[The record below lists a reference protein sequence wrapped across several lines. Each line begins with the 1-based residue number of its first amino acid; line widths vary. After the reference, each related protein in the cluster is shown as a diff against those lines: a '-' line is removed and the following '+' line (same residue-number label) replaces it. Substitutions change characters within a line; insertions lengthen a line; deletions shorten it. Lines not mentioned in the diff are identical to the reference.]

1 MFIICQNN
9 GLIVSVGLG
18 FFVAVVVL
26 DICYIAKKWKT
37 KHRIKYTYFQMDW
50 EYNLILFLS
59 LSRIYE
65 GLKM

>member
-1 MFIICQNN
+1 M
-9 GLIVSVGLG
+9 G